1 MTAVGS
7 RVRQAQHVRW
17 LRGQGRYVA
26 DVRPPGVLEAV
37 IVRSPHAHARIRAV
51 DPEAARSAPGV
62 VAVLT
67 AADLPRDLGPIPLRL
82 GARVP
87 HGHGLQPV
95 LAGDR
100 VRYVGEPVAV
110 VVAADR
116 YAAEDA
122 AERLRVDYEPLP
134 VVVSAAAALAEGAP
148 VLHPELGHNL
158 ASAFTQESGDV
169 EAGLRAA
176 ERIVEASLSVARNS
190 AVPMETRGL
199 VADYDA
205 ATRRLTVWG
214 PTKVVHFN
222 RDVLARLLGW
232 PPEQIRFIEPDV
244 GGGFGARGEFY
255 PEDFLIPY
263 LAWRLGRPVA
273 WIEDRREHLTAIN
286 HSREQHYRVRAGVDG
301 DGRITALDV
310 EILCDNGAYLRTHG
324 VVVADLG
331 SALLPGPYRIPHY
344 RARVRVALT
353 NKTPMGTFR
362 GPGRYEGTFAR
373 ERLID
378 LIAREVD
385 LDPAEVRRRNLLRP
399 GDLPYDAGTVGLGVP
414 TIYDSGDPPKLLEA
428 VLKAVD
434 YEGVRRQQALQ
445 RAGDDGV
452 VSGSP
457 TLTVAAHGGAQRD
470 TTSGA
475 AQRGIAR
482 GIARPGTTR
491 LGVGLAAFVEKSGT
505 GPWEYARVEIDD
517 QGRVLLRTGAAELGQ
532 GITTALRQVVADQL
546 GLAADAIDVIHGDTD
561 QVPRGM
567 GSWASRSMVVA
578 GSAAL
583 GAARRLREQALQVA
597 AELLE
602 AAPHDLEVVAGGVG
616 VRGAAQRFVPW
627 SQLAGRGGQDGR
639 LVAEHVFEVE
649 HMTYPFGVHAAVVAV
664 DVETGR
670 VEVLRYVI
678 AHDAGR
684 VINPMIVEGQ
694 LLGGLGQGVG
704 GALLEELV
712 YDDRGQLLSGS
723 FMDYLLPTAGEV
735 PIDVRLIV
743 SEDTPTPLN
752 PLGVKGVGEGGCT
765 GAGAAVANAVADA
778 LGKAPVDRLPLTPH
792 TVWRW
797 GARAVGARSTGP

>member
-1 MTAVGS
+1 MTSVGA
-7 RVRQAQHVRW
+7 RARRAHDARL
-17 LRGQGRYVA
+17 LRGLGRYVA
-26 DVRPPGVLEAV
+26 DVRLPGALEAV
-37 IVRSPHAHARIRAV
+37 IVRSPHAHARIRSV
-51 DPEAARSAPGV
+51 DPEPARSVPGV
-62 VAVLT
+62 AAVLT
-67 AADLPRDLGPIPLRL
+67 AGDLPPGLGPIPLRL
-82 GARVP
+82 GSRVT

-110 VVAADR
+110 VVAEDR

-122 AERLRVDYEPLP
+122 AERVRIDYEPLP
-134 VVVSAAAALAEGAP
+134 AVGSAEAALSDGAVP
-148 VLHPELGHNL
+148 LHPDLGHNL
-158 ASAFTQESGDV
+158 AAAFTQETGDV

-176 ERIVEASLSVARNS
+176 DRIVEASLSVARNS

-232 PPEQIRFIEPDV
+232 PPERIHFIEPDV

-273 WIEDRREHLTAIN
+273 WVEDRREHLTAIN
-286 HSREQHYRVRAGVDG
+286 HSREQHYRMRAGVDR

-353 NKTPMGTFR
+353 NKTPMGTYR

-378 LIAREVD
+378 LIARRLH
-385 LDPAEVRRRNLLRP
+385 LDPAEVRRRNLLGP
-399 GDLPYDAGTVGLGVP
+399 DDLPYDAGTAGLGVP
-414 TIYDSGDPPKLLEA
+414 TIYDSGDGPRLLEA
-428 VLKAVD
+428 ALKAVD
-434 YEGVRRQQALQ
+434 YEGVRRQQAAE
-445 RAGDDGV
+445 RAG
-452 VSGSP
+452 SARPGSQP
-457 TLTVAAHGGAQRD
+457 G
-470 TTSGA
+470 S
-475 AQRGIAR
+475 
-482 GIARPGTTR
+482 RPGTTR
-491 LGVGLAAFVEKSGT
+491 LGVGLAAYVEKSGT
-505 GPWEYARVEIDD
+505 GPWEYARVEIDAR
-517 QGRVLLRTGAAELGQ
+517 GRAVLRTGASELGQ
-532 GITTALRQVVADQL
+532 GIVTALSQVVADQL
-546 GLAADAIDVIHGDTD
+546 GLDPGDVDVVYGDTD
-561 QVPRGM
+561 RVPRGM

-578 GSAAL
+578 GSAAYE
-583 GAARRLREQALQVA
+583 AARRLREQALQVA
-597 AELLE
+597 AEMLE
-602 AAPHDLEVVAGGVG
+602 AAPHDLEVVAGGIG
-616 VRGAAQRFVPW
+616 VRGAAGRRVSW
-627 SQLAGRGGQDGR
+627 AEIAERAKRAGAAQGAGPSGQDAC
-639 LVAEHVFEVE
+639 LAAEHVFEVE
-649 HMTYPFGVHAAVVAV
+649 HMTYPFGVHAAVAAV

-684 VINPMIVEGQ
+684 IINPMIVEGQ
-694 LLGGLGQGVG
+694 LLGGLGQGIG

-712 YDDRGQLLSGS
+712 YDDQGQLLSGS
-723 FMDYLLPTAGEV
+723 FMDYLMPTAGEV
-735 PIDVRLIV
+735 PGDVRLIV
-743 SEDTPTPLN
+743 SENTPTPLN

-778 LGKAPVDRLPLTPH
+778 LAGAPVDRLPLTPQA
-792 TVWRW
+792 VWRW
-797 GARAVGARSTGP
+797 GVQATGARKVESRP